1 MGLILYK
8 DNRHFSDVNTVLI
21 CKCLFFYFNCSYCL
35 VTLQA
40 ATFNSFQNWRS
51 QQPKKTSRLINFR
64 QRLFTS
70 LQISAGIEPQF
81 FIRLLIYNT
90 FPKNVNSIYLRAKS
104 KFFFQPLQLSNF
116 SWSSFKN
123 RFNPSVD
130 HLTLRK
136 FLNFYILTMT
146 DAILYANDGYIVEDD
161 LKTCTIYD
169 KQ

>member
-1 MGLILYK
+1 MY
-8 DNRHFSDVNTVLI
+8 
-21 CKCLFFYFNCSYCL
+21 LFFNFNCSYCFI

-51 QQPKKTSRLINFR
+51 RQLKKTSRLINFR
-64 QRLFTS
+64 RRLFTS

-81 FIRLLIYNT
+81 FIRLFIYNT
-90 FPKNVNSIYLRAKS
+90 FSNSINSIYLRANN

-130 HLTLRK
+130 HLTLGK
-136 FLNFYILTMT
+136 FLNFCILTMT
-146 DAILYANDGYIVEDD
+146 DAILYANDVEDD
-161 LKTCTIYD
+161 LKTCIIHN